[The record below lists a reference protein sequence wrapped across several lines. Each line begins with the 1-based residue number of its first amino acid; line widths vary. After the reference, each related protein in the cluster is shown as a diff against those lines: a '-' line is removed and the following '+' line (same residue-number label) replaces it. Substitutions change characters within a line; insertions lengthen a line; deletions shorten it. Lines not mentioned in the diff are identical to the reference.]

1 MQKPSTTAQGD
12 TWDQIAHDAMGSE
25 RYAPELMRTNWRHI
39 TTAVFPGGVT
49 LTIPERDTPAT
60 ETVAP
65 WRRNTV

>member
-1 MQKPSTTAQGD
+1 
-12 TWDQIAHDAMGSE
+12 MGSE

-49 LTIPERDTPAT
+49 LTIPERDTSAT

-65 WRRNTV
+65 WRRDTV